1 MNEVD
6 IGEAELQW
14 ENNNNNLK
22 DKISEYKMMQIEDA
36 KNKEIEEW
44 QIENRVINLKGD

>member
-1 MNEVD
+1 MD

-14 ENNNNNLK
+14 ENNNIK

-44 QIENRVINLKGD
+44 QIENRVINLKGDEIMRF